1 METDNNLRS
10 KEKDLDR
17 FIEETVSKIRSDLTE
32 MSKVYPMDTT
42 YVVMPANA
50 KINVSLDINGMETEI
65 SSCTIEEI
73 LLKKSN
79 QKESEDSIRYFV
91 SEGEIRKCVF

>member
-10 KEKDLDR
+10 REEELDR

-32 MSKVYPMDTT
+32 MSKVYPMDTA
-42 YVVMPANA
+42 YAVIPANA

-73 LLKKSN
+73 LSKKSN
-79 QKESEDSIRYFV
+79 QEESKDSIRYFV